1 MADDDLTMALQ
12 RPTHNLIILRRDG
25 KWTQETVWK
34 PDRFYKIP
42 GDLPRRRFAFSCRYL
57 CGQDL
62 KRPHLTC
69 LATLLGMG
77 CRMRLSWKKKI
88 PSIIDLEGLSTIQ
101 FMPRKNRRFA
111 KQKTRL
117 MYYAVKY
124 FTTIV
129 QNLLCN

>member
-1 MADDDLTMALQ
+1 MADDDVTMALQ
-12 RPTHNLIILRRDG
+12 RRTHNLIILRRDG

-34 PDRFYKIP
+34 PDQFYKIP
-42 GDLPRRRFAFSCRYL
+42 GELPRRRFAFPCRYL

-77 CRMRLSWKKKI
+77 CRMRLSWRKKLPPVI
-88 PSIIDLEGLSTIQ
+88 ELDGVITLQ
-101 FMPRKNRRFA
+101 FMPRKNRRF
-111 KQKTRL
+111 KGLKNRI
-117 MYYAVKY
+117 MYFMMKY

>member
-1 MADDDLTMALQ
+1 MALQ
-12 RPTHNLIILRRDG
+12 RRTHNLIVLRRNG
-25 KWTQETVWK
+25 KWTMETVWK
-34 PDRFYKIP
+34 PDRLYKIP
-42 GDLPRRRFAFSCRYL
+42 EELPRRRFAFPCRNL

-77 CRMRLSWKKKI
+77 CRMRLSWNKKL
-88 PSIIDLEGLSTIQ
+88 PPIIELEGICTLQ
-101 FMPRKNRRFA
+101 FMPRKNRRFRHV
-111 KQKTRL
+111 KNRL
-117 MYYAVKY
+117 MYYAIKY